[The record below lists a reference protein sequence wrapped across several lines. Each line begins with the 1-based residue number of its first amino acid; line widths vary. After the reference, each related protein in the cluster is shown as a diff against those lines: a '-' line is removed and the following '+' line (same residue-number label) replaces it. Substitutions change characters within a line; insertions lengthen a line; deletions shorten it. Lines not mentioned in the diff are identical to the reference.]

1 MVEAD
6 RTAESYVAGHGL
18 LDGRTAVV
26 TAAAGAGIGGATA
39 RRFLEEG
46 ARVVI
51 GDVHARRTKETVG
64 RLAEEF
70 GAGRVHGTS
79 CDVTDEAQVAAL
91 FDLAE
96 QCHGGLDIVVN
107 NAGLGGTALLT
118 DMTDEQW
125 GTVVDTTLTGTFR
138 CTRAALRRLRADGRG
153 GIVVNNASVL
163 GWRAQAGQA
172 HYAAAKAGV
181 MALTRCAA
189 VEAAPHGIRVNAI
202 APSLA
207 LHPHLAQVTSD
218 ELLDDLTAGCPR
230 SGATRAFRQR
240 GERACQASR
249 RRADPSD
256 TPWGPGDGENIGV
269 PKQKQSSDTSAA
281 QTTRAKKK
289 PPVTPSAERRGELLG
304 IAADVFAEQGYNA
317 TTVRKIAD
325 AAGMLAGSL
334 YYHFDSKESMLEE
347 ILRTF
352 LTELWDGY
360 DSVLSAPLGPRETL
374 EALVTESFREIDRH
388 RSAVAIYQKE
398 SKHLVTQTRFEYLVE
413 SQQRFEK
420 AWLSTLERGV
430 AEGAFRADLD
440 VRLAYRFVRDTVWVA
455 ASWYRPGGGHSPE
468 EIARQYLSMVLDG
481 IAVRT

>member
-1 MVEAD
+1 M
-6 RTAESYVAGHGL
+6 
-18 LDGRTAVV
+18 
-26 TAAAGAGIGGATA
+26 
-39 RRFLEEG
+39 
-46 ARVVI
+46 
-51 GDVHARRTKETVG
+51 
-64 RLAEEF
+64 
-70 GAGRVHGTS
+70 
-79 CDVTDEAQVAAL
+79 
-91 FDLAE
+91 
-96 QCHGGLDIVVN
+96 
-107 NAGLGGTALLT
+107 
-118 DMTDEQW
+118 
-125 GTVVDTTLTGTFR
+125 
-138 CTRAALRRLRADGRG
+138 
-153 GIVVNNASVL
+153 
-163 GWRAQAGQA
+163 
-172 HYAAAKAGV
+172 
-181 MALTRCAA
+181 
-189 VEAAPHGIRVNAI
+189 
-202 APSLA
+202 
-207 LHPHLAQVTSD
+207 
-218 ELLDDLTAGCPR
+218 
-230 SGATRAFRQR
+230 
-240 GERACQASR
+240 
-249 RRADPSD
+249 
-256 TPWGPGDGENIGV
+256 
-269 PKQKQSSDTSAA
+269 
-281 QTTRAKKK
+281 
-289 PPVTPSAERRGELLG
+289 TPSAERRGELLG